1 MIEEQE
7 RNLTFLSEDFFK
19 YPNSRQHIDQQN
31 DIPVSDSRR
40 FLEYMV
46 DIFPQSVNYVI
57 GMVDMVNSTK
67 ITAQIGPVQ
76 TARYFQV
83 FLNSM
88 SKILSRYDGTVF
100 KIAGDCLL
108 FYFRGSD
115 SNKTGLVSCIEC
127 GLEMTR
133 SQKYISRQLIG
144 EGLPK
149 IDFRVSADYG
159 PVSLMKTSIS
169 EKFDMIG
176 PPVNMCAKINRLA
189 AKNQLVIGGDLF
201 QMIKEFKIYKFKE
214 IDDFSLGFKLAYPV
228 YYVSD
233 K

>member
-1 MIEEQE
+1 MTQE
-7 RNLTFLSEDFFK
+7 HKRNFTLSSEDFFK
-19 YPNSRQHIDQQN
+19 YTISGKQMNQEN

-40 FLEYMV
+40 YLEYVV

-67 ITAQIGPVQ
+67 ITAQIGSVK

-88 SKILSRYDGTVF
+88 AKILSRYKGNVF

-108 FYFRGSD
+108 FHFIDSD
-115 SNKTGLVSCIEC
+115 PNKTGLKSCIEC
-127 GLEMTR
+127 SLEMTR
-133 SQKYISRQLIG
+133 SQKYISEQLSS
-144 EGLPK
+144 EGLPR
-149 IDFRVSADYG
+149 IDFRISADYG
-159 PVSLMKTSIS
+159 VISLVKTDLS

-189 AKNQLVIGGDLF
+189 GNNQLVIGSDLF
-201 QMIKEFKIYKFKE
+201 RLVKEFKIYQFKE
-214 IDDFSLGFKLAYPV
+214 IDSYSLGFKLTYPV
-228 YYVSD
+228 YLVSD
-233 K
+233 R